1 MARVR
6 VLHPDFGLFWPSRA
20 FLRKLC
26 IAAGFL
32 AGGVIAGTQGILLLS
47 GEEERDARTAFAL
60 APPEPATPPPASR
73 ATVER
78 TAPSVTEKGP
88 RSTIMMPPPP
98 SILAQPQRPEPK
110 VIRVERK
117 PMQSIEPKI
126 ASKSDAKSPCRSD
139 AGACSATERTIPA
152 TATDRVDRPL
162 PVPPVQVMSAPAL
175 PQNATP
181 NAPAESTPVTPEST
195 PESAVIAVPP
205 PTVARPPV
213 QHQQRRVTREV
224 SRSRSESSRSYSSS
238 YSYHPARQGGG
249 YAGLW

>member
-1 MARVR
+1 VARVR
-6 VLHPDFGLFWPSRA
+6 ALHPDFGLFWPSRA

-26 IAAGFL
+26 IAAAFL

-60 APPEPATPPPASR
+60 APPEPSIPPVTSR
-73 ATVER
+73 ASVER

-98 SILAQPQRPEPK
+98 SILAQPQKPEPK

-126 ASKSDAKSPCRSD
+126 ASKSDAKSPCRSE
-139 AGACSATERTIPA
+139 AGACSSTERTIPA
-152 TATDRVDRPL
+152 AATDRVDRSA
-162 PVPPVQVMSAPAL
+162 PPVQVTSAPAL
-175 PQNATP
+175 PENATP
-181 NAPAESTPVTPEST
+181 NAPAESTPGTPEST
-195 PESAVIAVPP
+195 PESVITAAPP
-205 PTVARPPV
+205 PTVVRPPV
-213 QHQQRRVTREV
+213 HHQQRRVTREV
-224 SRSRSESSRSYSSS
+224 SRSRSESSRSYS

>member
-1 MARVR
+1 VARVR
-6 VLHPDFGLFWPSRA
+6 VLHPDFGLFWPSRT

-26 IAAGFL
+26 IAAAFL

-88 RSTIMMPPPP
+88 RSIIMMPPPP

-126 ASKSDAKSPCRSD
+126 ASKSDAKSPCRSE
-139 AGACSATERTIPA
+139 AGGCTATERTIPA
-152 TATDRVDRPL
+152 TTADRVDRPL
-162 PVPPVQVMSAPAL
+162 PAPVQVTNAPAL
-175 PQNATP
+175 PESASP
-181 NAPAESTPVTPEST
+181 SVPAESMPGTPEST
-195 PESAVIAVPP
+195 PESVVTAVPP
-205 PTVARPPV
+205 PTVVRPPV
-213 QHQQRRVTREV
+213 HHQQRRVTREV
-224 SRSRSESSRSYSSS
+224 SRSRPESSRSYSYS

>member
-1 MARVR
+1 VARVR
-6 VLHPDFGLFWPSRA
+6 VLHPDFGLFWPSRT

-162 PVPPVQVMSAPAL
+162 PPPVQVTTAPAL
-175 PQNATP
+175 PENTTP
-181 NAPAESTPVTPEST
+181 SVRAEPTPGTHEST
-195 PESAVIAVPP
+195 PESAIAVIPP
-205 PTVARPPV
+205 PAAVRPPV
-213 QHQQRRVTREV
+213 HHQHRVTREV